1 MHDPVMLTD
10 VLNSAGELSGKRVVD
25 CTFGGGGYTKV
36 FLDRGA
42 SVVAIDKDPSAIER
56 SKEFVSEYGDKFR
69 IHHGSFR
76 ELDDALAG
84 EVADVI
90 VADLGI
96 SSFQIDQAE
105 RGFSFMKD
113 GPLDMRMS
121 ADGLSAADVVA
132 DFEEERLA
140 NIIYMYGEERLSR
153 RIAKAI
159 VRARSESRIE
169 TTTELVKVIESA
181 VGRPKGKKSKHPAMR
196 TFMALRLF
204 VNQEL
209 EDLEVLLE
217 KAMHSLSEDG
227 KLIIVTFHSLEDR
240 IVKQFMHRFK
250 TKPAQVSEVWPE
262 AAASLLDKVFVLPT
276 RKSVKVS
283 EEEVK
288 NNRRARS
295 AQMRVLERV
304 A

>member
-1 MHDPVMLTD
+1 MHDPVMLTN
-10 VLNSAGELSGKRVVD
+10 VLDSAGELAGKCVVD

-36 FLDRGA
+36 FLDEGA
-42 SVVAIDKDPSAIER
+42 SVVAIDKDPAAIER
-56 SKEFVSEYGDKFR
+56 SKFFESEYGDKFR
-69 IHHGSFR
+69 IHHGSFV
-76 ELDDALAG
+76 ELDEALG
-84 EVADVI
+84 TEGADVI

-121 ADGLSAADVVA
+121 GDGLSAADVIA

-153 RIAKAI
+153 RIAKVI
-159 VRARSESRIE
+159 VKARAESPIK
-169 TTTELVKVIESA
+169 TTADLVRVIESA

-209 EDLEVLLE
+209 EDLEILLE
-217 KAMHSLSEDG
+217 KSMHHLSENG
-227 KLIIVTFHSLEDR
+227 KLIVVTFHSLEDR

-250 TKPAQVSEVWPE
+250 SKPAAVSEVWPE
-262 AAASLLDKVFVLPT
+262 AHASLQDKVFVLPV
-276 RKSVKVS
+276 RKSIKVS

-304 A
+304 S

>member
-1 MHDPVMLTD
+1 MHDPVMLSD
-10 VLNSAGELSGKRVVD
+10 VLVASGEFAGKCVVD
-25 CTFGGGGYTKV
+25 CTFGGGGYTKA
-36 FLDRGA
+36 FLDAGA
-42 SVVAIDKDPSAIER
+42 EVVAIDKDPSAIARAKGFE
-56 SKEFVSEYGDKFR
+56 KEKFR
-69 IHHGSFR
+69 IHHGSFT
-76 ELDDALAG
+76 EIDEALG
-84 EVADVI
+84 QQQADVI

-96 SSFQIDQAE
+96 SSFQIDEAE

-121 ADGLSAADVVA
+121 GTGISAADVVA
-132 DFEEERLA
+132 DMEESRLA
-140 NIIYMYGEERLSR
+140 DIIYIYGEERLSR

-159 VRARSESRIE
+159 VKARTEAPIE
-169 TTTELVKVIESA
+169 TTSALVKVIESA
-181 VGRPKGKKSKHPAMR
+181 VGRPKGQKSKHPAMR
-196 TFMALRLF
+196 TFMALRLY

-209 EDLEVLLE
+209 EDLETLLE
-217 KAMHSLSEDG
+217 KSLHHLNVGG
-227 KLIIVTFHSLEDR
+227 KLVVVTFHSLEDR

-262 AAASLLDKVFVLPT
+262 APSSLLEKSFVLPA